1 MFPSSLSNEYQLLCS
16 LKPNLTLSFFN
27 VKYLCNQPKFKIKN
41 TLIMYDNEA
50 RPMCSLV
57 REAISEL
64 NLDVLIIPC
73 PKGGERHKQQ
83 LREMYS
89 TDKFRS

>member
-1 MFPSSLSNEYQLLCS
+1 
-16 LKPNLTLSFFN
+16 
-27 VKYLCNQPKFKIKN
+27 
-41 TLIMYDNEA
+41 MYDNEA